1 MYGRTNN
8 NVPKELPSTA
18 CGCAL
23 LAKYAVIRMRS
34 SNISHS
40 TKLTIHLSY
49 GWTLD
54 VINKKPA
61 AQKNIANCKK
71 KTKKSLRPC

>member
-1 MYGRTNN
+1 L
-8 NVPKELPSTA
+8 LPSTE
-18 CGCAL
+18 CGSAL
-23 LAKYAVIRMRS
+23 LAKYAVIRIRS

-49 GWTLD
+49 GWILD

-61 AQKNIANCKK
+61 AQKSNASYNKTRHVRDNLWNIEKEYD
-71 KTKKSLRPC
+71 